1 MRVEVD
7 ITKCVM
13 NNITPDHYILLYFLF
28 HKDFAQIERLFGR
41 DKAIKLRNSLNH
53 TKYIL
58 SDITASFT
66 TTVLTDEVKLL
77 FGIKDQ
83 KISFMEFYNEYPLR
97 AGNRVLRAANP
108 TSLIALKHER
118 KYLLK
123 VTTLA
128 EHERVCKIIK
138 NYVALKKMEKDGIKY
153 LQNMETVLN
162 NAEWDSWEVITNGH
176 DYTEAENTKSYGT
189 RIE

>member
-1 MRVEVD
+1 MIVEVD

-28 HKDFAQIERLFGR
+28 HKDFDQIERIFGR

-53 TKYIL
+53 SKYIL

-77 FGIKDQ
+77 FGIKNQ
-83 KISFMEFYNEYPLR
+83 KINFWEWYSSYPIR

-108 TSLIALKHER
+108 TSVIALKHQR

-123 VTTLA
+123 VTTLE
-128 EHERVCKIIK
+128 EHERVCNITK
-138 NYVALKKMEKDGIKY
+138 NYVALKMMEKDGIKF
-153 LQNMETVLN
+153 LQNAETVLN
-162 NAEWDSWEVITNGH
+162 NALWDNWEVVTNGNE
-176 DYTEAENTKSYGT
+176 YTETKNIKSYGT